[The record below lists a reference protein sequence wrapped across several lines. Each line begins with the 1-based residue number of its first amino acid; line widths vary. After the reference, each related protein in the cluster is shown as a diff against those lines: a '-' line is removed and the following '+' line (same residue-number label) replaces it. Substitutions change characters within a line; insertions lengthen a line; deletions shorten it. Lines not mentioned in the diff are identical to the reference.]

1 MFSADNKGGMGG
13 SAEKRTRRK
22 RAEAAGEARQRGET
36 CPGKLKTKRNISSST
51 LFHFFFFLTGQ
62 PQGSTDPTKCFICKM
77 CYLLFMWIFY
87 NLIIL
92 D

>member
-1 MFSADNKGGMGG
+1 MFSEDNKGGMGG

-51 LFHFFFFLTGQ
+51 LFSFFFISADNFRVQHIQQSVFFFGKCVICCSC
-62 PQGSTDPTKCFICKM
+62 GSFK
-77 CYLLFMWIFY
+77 
-87 NLIIL
+87 N
-92 D
+92 

>member
-51 LFHFFFFLTGQ
+51 ISFFF
-62 PQGSTDPTKCFICKM
+62 M
-77 CYLLFMWIFY
+77 
-87 NLIIL
+87 
-92 D
+92 

>member
-1 MFSADNKGGMGG
+1 MFSEDNKGGMGG

-51 LFHFFFFLTGQ
+51 LFSFFKKSQ
-62 PQGSTDPTKCFICKM
+62 PITLEFNTFNKVF
-77 CYLLFMWIFY
+77 YL
-87 NLIIL
+87 
-92 D
+92 